1 MIARDPCRQLNK
13 EFLIETISI
22 LQCSIF
28 FKISM
33 TQEKT
38 FQRLRYNLEKDW
50 QNKKLNIF
58 KSFLNICIMYNYFQ
72 IFSS

>member
-58 KSFLNICIMYNYFQ
+58 KSFLKKFV
-72 IFSS
+72 